1 MKIKF
6 YVKERVYDNKEI
18 QKYKYVF
25 YMKMG
30 NVRTEISSEK
40 YHKLLNLTKVLL
52 NKPYYPT
59 DNNIVVFGNNT
70 CPYCRKTKNLL
81 KKKKK
86 KFIYRTFSSI
96 DGSVKSILDD
106 FLNIITND
114 YKYVPVIFHNGI
126 FIEDGYSNL
135 VNVI

>member
-1 MKIKF
+1 MDEFLSEQEQIEQIRGWWSKNRN
-6 YVKERVYDNKEI
+6 YVYI
-18 QKYKYVF
+18 AILF
-25 YMKMG
+25 CAA
-30 NVRTEISSEK
+30 
-40 YHKLLNLTKVLL
+40 
-52 NKPYYPT
+52 
-59 DNNIVVFGNNT
+59 VVFGNNT

>member
-1 MKIKF
+1 
-6 YVKERVYDNKEI
+6 
-18 QKYKYVF
+18 
-25 YMKMG
+25 MG

-59 DNNIVVFGNNT
+59 DNNIVVLGNNT
-70 CPYCRKTKNLL
+70 CPYCIKTKKLL
-81 KKKKK
+81 RKKKK
-86 KFIYRTFSSI
+86 KFIYRSFSSI

-114 YKYVPVIFHNGI
+114 YKYIPVIFHNGI